1 MFSVNLE
8 QILTWF
14 TETLWPLLEERAKVL
29 GAILAA
35 LLILI
40 FILKKTL
47 SKSRPF
53 IAEGQVRID
62 PCDLPLCRFFTG
74 TIVGLNR
81 GRKRCH
87 VLNLQLLHE
96 RHKFEISDI
105 TDRRDKEFT
114 APERG
119 TIGIR
124 LPVEIKAKAKKNIY
138 FFGYHRIA
146 KIEDLPETLSLK
158 VTFNGRKKAFLYN
171 LVRVLEETYCL
182 RPPEEYPPERLR

>member
-1 MFSVNLE
+1 MSSVSLE
-8 QILTWF
+8 QMLTWF
-14 TETLWPLLEERAKVL
+14 TETLRPLLEEHAKVL

-40 FILKKTL
+40 FILKRKL
-47 SKSRPF
+47 SKSIPY

-62 PCDLPLCRFFTG
+62 PCDLSPCRFFTG
-74 TIVGLNR
+74 MVVGSNK
-81 GRKRCH
+81 GRKHCI
-87 VLNLQLLHE
+87 LMNLQLLHE
-96 RHKFEISDI
+96 HHKFELSDI

-119 TIGIR
+119 TVGIR

-146 KIEDLPETLSLK
+146 KIEELPETLSLK
-158 VTFNGRKKAFLYN
+158 VTFNGRKKTFLYN
-171 LVRVLEETYCL
+171 LVRVLNETYCL
-182 RPPEEYPPERLR
+182 RPPEKYPPECL